1 MSVIF
6 VPVSVSIVIKI
17 LCIHVR
23 SDHRFEMKQFIHFCT
38 FTSTFFS
45 FLFFF
50 LRPQL
55 ALVGLVA
62 MAAAQKEEFLV
73 IDDKVENN
81 DIDAD
86 HLFEMENSDIVRR
99 LVKSLQAYDR

>member
-1 MSVIF
+1 M
-6 VPVSVSIVIKI
+6 
-17 LCIHVR
+17 
-23 SDHRFEMKQFIHFCT
+23 
-38 FTSTFFS
+38 
-45 FLFFF
+45 
-50 LRPQL
+50 
-55 ALVGLVA
+55 VGLVA